1 MFRRPFLAS
10 LMLRILGLDWAG
22 FFILGSYLV
31 VIVKASSVPL
41 DSFVVS
47 AALSSY
53 RIVLALLALL
63 YMSKVKM
70 KNLYVITAIV
80 HR

>member
-1 MFRRPFLAS
+1 M
-10 LMLRILGLDWAG
+10 
-22 FFILGSYLV
+22 GSYLV
-31 VIVKASSVPL
+31 VIVKASNVPL
-41 DSFVVS
+41 DSNVVS